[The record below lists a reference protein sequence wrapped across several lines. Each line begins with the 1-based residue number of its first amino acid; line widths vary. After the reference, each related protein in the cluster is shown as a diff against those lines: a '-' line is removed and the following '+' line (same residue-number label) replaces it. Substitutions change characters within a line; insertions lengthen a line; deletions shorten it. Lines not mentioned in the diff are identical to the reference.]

1 MRILVMLPQKESF
14 TKLERMQE
22 TLESVSNN
30 QRSHRSNEQCMLASY
45 VGSMLAMWEACWLCG
60 KHAGYVGSML
70 AMWEACWLCGKHAGY
85 VGSWDTSA
93 I

>member
-30 QRSHRSNEQCMLASY
+30 QRSHRSNEQGMLAS
-45 VGSMLAMWEACWLCG
+45 
-60 KHAGYVGSML
+60 YVGSML